1 VPFPQGRV
9 QNAISPVDRCALW
22 LGEEQIPSLADEFPA
37 DLVPAGR
44 RFVEYRQA
52 QPACQSEPDTVVN
65 KTSELAEDH
74 TNTPYIIVI
83 SSIATI
89 GGFLFGFDSGV
100 INGTVE
106 GLQRAFDS
114 NQAGTGFNVAS
125 MLLGCAVGAYF
136 AGRLADRFGRR
147 TILRV
152 AAVFFIASAWGSGVA
167 GGSLEFVV
175 YRVLGGL
182 AVGAASVIAP
192 AYISEV
198 APARYRGAL
207 ATVQQIAIISGI
219 FVSFLSN
226 YVIALVASASTARFW
241 FGFEAWR
248 WMFWVEI
255 LPASLFL
262 FAMFVIP
269 ESPRYLVLNRK
280 QELAQRVLTKLYGR
294 VSAESKVDEID
305 ASLASD
311 HHKPTLRDLIDPR
324 TRRIRRLVWLG
335 IGLATFQQLVGI
347 NVVFYYGAVL
357 WQSVGFAESDAL
369 LINVISAALSIAAVV
384 VALLLIDRIGRKPL
398 LLIGSIGMAATL
410 AAVTV
415 AFLNASSMSD
425 GSLTLGG
432 NWGPVAL
439 VAANLYVIFFNVS
452 WGPVMWVMLG
462 EMFPNQIRGSGL
474 AVSGLA
480 QWVSNFGIT
489 MMFPIMATSIGLG
502 GAYGFYTACAA
513 LSIVFVVKMV
523 HETRGV
529 ELEDMPS

>member
-1 VPFPQGRV
+1 
-9 QNAISPVDRCALW
+9 
-22 LGEEQIPSLADEFPA
+22 
-37 DLVPAGR
+37 
-44 RFVEYRQA
+44 
-52 QPACQSEPDTVVN
+52 
-65 KTSELAEDH
+65 
-74 TNTPYIIVI
+74 
-83 SSIATI
+83 
-89 GGFLFGFDSGV
+89 
-100 INGTVE
+100 
-106 GLQRAFDS
+106 
-114 NQAGTGFNVAS
+114 

-152 AAVFFIASAWGSGVA
+152 AAVFFIASAWGSGIA

-280 QELAQRVLTKLYGR
+280 RELAQRVLTKLYGQ
-294 VSAESKVDEID
+294 VSAKSKVDEID

-489 MMFPIMATSIGLG
+489 VMFPIMAASIGLG
-502 GAYGFYTACAA
+502 GAYGFYTVCAA

-529 ELEDMPS
+529 ELEDMPG